1 MSIVLKSIYN
11 NLHVVEVLVEMCEC
25 LFNVQY
31 LAG

>member
-1 MSIVLKSIYN
+1 MCIVFKTIYN
-11 NLHVVEVLVEMCEC
+11 NLNVVAVLVEMCEC